1 MLCLFF
7 SVDGASHP
15 RFDWETIA
23 KLALAAI
30 VIFGVA
36 WFRQYGF
43 KKINFKIL
51 LFFFVF
57 HQNNIGNFQYIFY
70 SYIYNLFLFSNLI
83 KDLETLQKQWNQ

>member
-1 MLCLFF
+1 MFYFLFQILCLFF

-43 KKINFKIL
+43 KKINLHMSEISTKPFTHMHK
-51 LFFFVF
+51 
-57 HQNNIGNFQYIFY
+57 HDIFRM
-70 SYIYNLFLFSNLI
+70 I
-83 KDLETLQKQWNQ
+83 QKSEKLKQK